1 MGFATVGATGT
12 EWSRNRRRNDQ
23 CREWQCRKR
32 RRRRPIMEVT
42 QSYARP
48 STTTLRNEGLGFEM
62 AAEASRPNVALQ
74 AVIRH
79 SLSYARTM
87 LALYEVVSSNAKFER
102 KDTSAYQAWVQE
114 RYLEELE

>member
-1 MGFATVGATGT
+1 
-12 EWSRNRRRNDQ
+12 
-23 CREWQCRKR
+23 
-32 RRRRPIMEVT
+32 MEVT

-48 STTTLRNEGLGFEM
+48 STATMRNDGLGFEM

-87 LALYEVVSSNAKFER
+87 LALYEVVSTNSKFER

-114 RYLEELE
+114 RYLEELETTRGESLRRAAGNAIELQKIREHLKPMENVVAN